1 MSNLQSRSTL
11 SASPEH
17 IRLRAICAGLAAAG
31 VVASLALPSPAV
43 LAAEP
48 TVEIYSRDVSRTQAG
63 FDQPGQVLNDASTIA
78 VRSPMKGADATGGLR
93 ISVDHAR
100 PVGAVSELGK
110 FFGSPKAV
118 LTSCYDYGPYGPL
131 LDIAAGIAFPPAA
144 IGKTTSLRTLT
155 LTNTGG
161 EAVGFTGMA
170 TTLGDFSA
178 ISTCGGSLAAGESC
192 TIELGFSP
200 NSPGLRTGELVIPL
214 DRTAGAITV
223 PLTGKAAAVTVD
235 AYRYPDCIEF
245 PPTMVGQASSAQYWW
260 YPDRVYIYNWS
271 SEADLFVQ
279 GSPDSLNFKIRS
291 STCSGAIPA
300 DYSCQ
305 MVPWFTPKVAGPIQ
319 GTLYLPSNADVP
331 LDPVILLGTGIAE
344 PQGTLVKD
352 PRALS
357 FGQLEVGATS
367 ERQSVTITNESYFID
382 SAPLDDFSAP
392 QAKALQSFYGP
403 PVRINSVTIEGDYA
417 MDHDC
422 RYLEAGASCTINVT
436 FTPTA
441 PGDRPGYI
449 QVNSDAT
456 NKALGIGLSGTGS
469 QPAVAD
475 LVLSAYSVSFGSG
488 VMGRPAESKEIT
500 LRNIGGADLTLLGM
514 YITGDFSY
522 KSDCPTVLPPA
533 GTCKATISFQ
543 PSIPG
548 ARTGKFV
555 VTSNATPSTDE
566 ASLAGNGCRPYGPP
580 NSRVSDPGC
589 S

>member
-1 MSNLQSRSTL
+1 M
-11 SASPEH
+11 
-17 IRLRAICAGLAAAG
+17 
-31 VVASLALPSPAV
+31 
-43 LAAEP
+43 
-48 TVEIYSRDVSRTQAG
+48 
-63 FDQPGQVLNDASTIA
+63 
-78 VRSPMKGADATGGLR
+78 
-93 ISVDHAR
+93 
-100 PVGAVSELGK
+100 
-110 FFGSPKAV
+110 

-144 IGKTTSLRTLT
+144 IGKTTSLRTVT

-161 EAVGFTGMA
+161 EAVGFSGMA

-178 ISTCGGSLAAGESC
+178 VSTCGGSLAAGESC

-200 NSPGLRTGELVIPL
+200 NSPGLRTGELLIPV
-214 DRTAGAITV
+214 DQGAGAVTV
-223 PLTGKAAAVTVD
+223 PLNGKAATGSIV
-235 AYRYPDCIEF
+235 AYRYPDCLEF
-245 PPTMVGQASSAQYWW
+245 PPTMVGQVSTTYFWPYA
-260 YPDRVYIYNWS
+260 VVVENWS
-271 SEADLFVQ
+271 SDKDLFV
-279 GSPDSLNFKIRS
+279 SPGPDTLSFKIRS
-291 STCSGAIPA
+291 NTCSPSLPA
-300 DYSCQ
+300 DYSCEI
-305 MVPWFTPKVAGPIQ
+305 VPIFTPKVAGPIQ

-367 ERQSVTITNESYFID
+367 ERQSVTITNESFLID
-382 SAPLDDFSAP
+382 SAPLDGFSAP

-469 QPAVAD
+469 QPAMAD

-500 LRNIGGADLTLLGM
+500 LRNIGGADVTLLGM

-555 VTSNATPSTDE
+555 VNSSDTPGTDE
-566 ASLAGNGCRPYGPP
+566 ASLAGNGCRPFGPP